1 MSNSRLFRR
10 ISIGSAAVWLTLFAL
25 APNLLVLSASF
36 LTRDEAQLIAPLLTL
51 DNYKAI
57 LDPLFMRVLAK
68 SLYLAAGATLICLVA
83 GYPFAYTLARMKT
96 RFKPLLLM
104 LVMIPFWTNSLLR
117 TYALIFLLKAKGL
130 ISLCLLWLG
139 IIDKPVSFMYTETAV
154 FIGMTYTLLPF
165 MILPLYSSV
174 EKLDLRL
181 LEAAGDL
188 GASKFKIFRHI
199 TLPLT
204 MPGIIAG
211 CMMVFL
217 PALGMFYIPDLLGGG
232 KNLLVGNF
240 IKNQFLVSR
249 NWPMGAAASIVL
261 TLLMLVLVWAYH
273 SSAKRLGKK
282 TEGTAL

>member
-1 MSNSRLFRR
+1 MNNSKLFKR
-10 ISIGSAAVWLTLFAL
+10 ISIGGAAFWLAIFAL
-25 APNLLVLSASF
+25 APNLLVLAASF
-36 LTRDEAQLIAPLLTL
+36 LTRDEASLIAPVLSL
-51 DNYKAI
+51 DGYGAI
-57 LDPLFMRVLAK
+57 FDPVFLGVLGK
-68 SLYLAAGATLICLVA
+68 SIYLAAGSTLLCLLA
-83 GYPFAYTLARMKT
+83 AYPFAYTLARMKT
-96 RFKPLLLM
+96 RFRPLLLM
-104 LVMIPFWTNSLLR
+104 LVMIPFWTNSLIR
-117 TYALIFLLKAKGL
+117 TYALVFILKSKGL
-130 ISLCLLWLG
+130 LSTALLWLG
-139 IIDKPVSFMYTETAV
+139 LIDKPVSFMYTETAV

-165 MILPLYSSV
+165 MILPIFSSV
-174 EKLDLRL
+174 EKLDNRL

-188 GASKFKIFRHI
+188 GASKYKTFRHV

-249 NWPMGAAASIVL
+249 NWPAGAAASVVL
-261 TLLMLVLVWAYH
+261 TMLMLLLMWGYH
-273 SSAKRLGKK
+273 LSAKRLGKK